1 MNTSGNPALFSVET
15 IYNFNCCKQSDNN
28 PLYYDNRQFI
38 VSHICNKEYRWTPP
52 QYILADFA
60 YDSYKNQWVSMRIT
74 LSGGKLYYFVNG
86 DLVGS
91 GSFTKPTADKFYIKS
106 TGTVYLDE
114 LRVTTG
120 SLSSTSAYTPSSAPY
135 DTNKVLALPDE
146 LKANTIYV
154 QHTTPIA
161 NHRIGG
167 VRPSNPETG
176 YFYIPLHED
185 NTGGQPQLYDG
196 SNWVNVTAMV
206 YDGSSLKD
214 ANGFKFSPVGDA
226 PDVDVDAKPERPT
239 KPVDPEKCTHEWE
252 ETDRTEPTCIL
263 AGSVEYTCSKC
274 EKTKTE
280 ALPKLGHTWEVKQS
294 VQTTYDEEGNVLTQG
309 FTIYRCPAC
318 GEEYK
323 DTNGTGPPGGGGG
336 GGDEDKTI
344 WDRIADLIGAVVGGL
359 LDGLVSLANMLLG
372 KLADVVAAIMS
383 FFAEIPQL
391 FTGFLG
397 FLSAVFPFIP
407 PEIMLLLTFGI
418 AAVVFIGIIKALRR

>member
-1 MNTSGNPALFSVET
+1 
-15 IYNFNCCKQSDNN
+15 
-28 PLYYDNRQFI
+28 
-38 VSHICNKEYRWTPP
+38 
-52 QYILADFA
+52 
-60 YDSYKNQWVSMRIT
+60 MRIT
-74 LSGGKLYYFVNG
+74 ISGGKLYYFVNG

-106 TGTVYLDE
+106 SGTVYLDE

-120 SLSSTSAYTPSSAPY
+120 SLSSTSPYNPSNAPY
-135 DTNKVLALPDE
+135 DTNKVLALPNE
-146 LKANTIYV
+146 LTANTIYV
-154 QHTTPIA
+154 QHTTPVA

-206 YDGSSLKD
+206 YDGKALKD
-214 ANGFKFSPVGDA
+214 AKGFKFSPVGSS

-263 AGSVEYTCSKC
+263 AGSVEYTCSSC

-280 ALPKLGHTWEVKQS
+280 TLPKLGHTWEVKQT
-294 VQTTYDEEGNVLTQG
+294 VQTAYDEEGNILTQG
-309 FTIYRCPAC
+309 FTIYRCSAC

-323 DTNGTGPPGGGGG
+323 DTDGSGPPGSGGGSE
-336 GGDEDKTI
+336 GDDGDKTI
-344 WDRIADLIGAVVGGL
+344 WDRIADLIGTVIGGL

-372 KLADVVAAIMS
+372 KLADVVAAVMS
-383 FFAEIPQL
+383 IFMEVPQL
-391 FTGFLG
+391 FAGFLD
-397 FLSAVFPFIP
+397 FLSAVFPFVP
-407 PEIMLLLTFGI
+407 PDIMLLITFGI
-418 AAVVFIGIIKALRR
+418 AAVVFVGIIKALRR

>member
-1 MNTSGNPALFSVET
+1 
-15 IYNFNCCKQSDNN
+15 
-28 PLYYDNRQFI
+28 
-38 VSHICNKEYRWTPP
+38 
-52 QYILADFA
+52 
-60 YDSYKNQWVSMRIT
+60 MRIT
-74 LSGGKLYYFVNG
+74 IANGNIYYFVNG

-91 GSFTKPTADKFYIKS
+91 GTFTKPTADKFYIKS

-120 SLSSTSAYTPSSAPY
+120 NLSSTSAYTPSSAPY

-154 QHTTPIA
+154 QHTTPVA

-176 YFYIPLHED
+176 YFYIPLYDD

-206 YDGSSLKD
+206 YDGTSLKN
-214 ANGFKFSPVGDA
+214 AMGFKFSPVGDA
-226 PDVDVDAKPERPT
+226 PDVNVDAKPEHPT

-280 ALPKLGHTWEVKQS
+280 TLPKLGHTWEVKQS

-309 FTIYRCPAC
+309 FTIYRCPTC

-336 GGDEDKTI
+336 SGAGDVDDDVLDKFPSF
-344 WDRIADLIGAVVGGL
+344 V
-359 LDGLVSLANMLLG
+359 NMVLSMFQQLP
-372 KLADVVAAIMS
+372 KLFEGFAA
-383 FFAEIPQL
+383 
-391 FTGFLG
+391 FLT
-397 FLSAVFPFIP
+397 AVFAYV
-407 PEIMLLLTFGI
+407 PEDVILLLTFGV
-418 AAVVFIGIIKALRR
+418 AAVVLIGIIKAVRG